1 MKLSILDFGTIYGDL
16 SDVESLQ
23 SVLNTVRLADELGF
37 HRFWFTEHHSMS
49 TLLSTAPDLLIAMAL
64 AHTKRIRLGAGGI
77 MLPNHSALKVS
88 ENFRLLSIAAPDR
101 IDLGLGRAPGTNQQT
116 ALALSRSSQV
126 MMHNDFNQQLQE
138 LKSFLGSGF
147 PKGHPYASIEM
158 PGRDHHNPN
167 LMMLGS
173 SRGGV
178 EFALAH
184 DLPFVFAGHIGPD
197 LMVEVLKYYNEN
209 KTSNLE
215 SVAAIGVV
223 CAQTDEQAQYLA
235 EPYILMWVK
244 RMTGSM
250 NLQRD
255 SVEAANAHNY
265 TPLELMHR
273 ESILKR
279 VMIGS
284 PQTLETKFK
293 DLMNSTG
300 VEEIMMVDCYPD
312 VESKLEGYRLL
323 SESLLSL

>member
-1 MKLSILDFGTIYGDL
+1 MKLSILDFGTIYGDT

-126 MMHNDFNQQLQE
+126 MMHNV
-138 LKSFLGSGF
+138 
-147 PKGHPYASIEM
+147 
-158 PGRDHHNPN
+158 
-167 LMMLGS
+167 MMLGS

-255 SVEAANAHNY
+255 SIEAANAHNY

-312 VESKLEGYRLL
+312 VESKLAGYRLL